1 MTDQTAAASEE
12 AVTVADAYHDA
23 NGQPIMAESIVIYI
37 DALATKAFWEEE
49 SDATKLEF
57 VRDWVRQFNEFRGDL
72 DLYRGLIGGPET
84 PQPPMAV
91 TFTDNV
97 AVAIPLPPKHIETL
111 AALAEHRLPAGAGAA
126 EQAHEALD
134 WLMDMVFSLQIHL
147 LRLVHG
153 HGRLF
158 RGAVRVGP
166 VYADAW
172 TIIGDGLIDAVMGEE
187 KGTVVPAIQL
197 PEWMV
202 QAYELDAPYYQDPKM
217 SSLYQTLGHTTFTAG
232 YDTYSF
238 VFLNYLTCPDEAEYV
253 MWRDEVIPAHKAMV
267 TKGLDTPTNSHVRFK
282 FLWTA
287 VYHNWVVADNGLD
300 ESLRI
305 DLEDELAA
313 RSIIVQSLDK
323 AT

>member
-12 AVTVADAYHDA
+12 AVPVADAYHDA
-23 NGQPIMAESIVIYI
+23 QGQPIMAESIVIYI
-37 DALATKAFWEEE
+37 DALATKTFWKEE
-49 SDATKLEF
+49 SDSTKLEF

-72 DLYRGLIGGPET
+72 DLYRGLVGGPET

-111 AALAEHRLPAGAGAA
+111 AALAEHRLPAGAEAA

-134 WLMDMVFSLQIHL
+134 WLMDMVFSLQIHI
-147 LRLVHG
+147 LRLVWG
-153 HGRLF
+153 HSRLF

-166 VYADAW
+166 VYADDW

-202 QAYELDAPYYQDPKM
+202 QAYELDASFYKNHKD
-217 SSLYQTLGHTTFTAG
+217 SSLYQTLGHTQFTAG

-238 VFLNYLTCPDEAEYV
+238 VFLNYLTCPDGAEYA

-267 TKGLDTPTNSHVRFK
+267 TKGLETNANSHVRFK